1 MKKIVYSIL
10 ALCMMTL
17 SLSAREYN
25 SDDGNYIK
33 VAKPNQSNHG
43 TLFRMGT
50 AMNPAGSTLEA
61 DSYGVLLNGRPMLPV
76 MGEFHYTRFP
86 ETEWRK
92 ELLKMKAGGINIIA
106 SYIFWIHHEEIEG
119 KYNWEGRRNLRKF
132 IELCRELDLMFVLR
146 IGPWCHGEAR
156 NGGFPEW
163 MVDSGIKLRS
173 NEAAYL
179 EKVQTWFTQI
189 FNQVQGLMW
198 KDGGPIIAV
207 QLENEYRGRGEHLM
221 TLKKMVQEIGLDAP
235 LYTRTGWP
243 KLSSPVPFGEILP
256 LYGDYADGFWD
267 RSVKEMPG
275 DYGKSYTFRSFRN
288 STVIATEQLPKQS
301 DKDNPDDIGYPYFT
315 CELGGGMMT
324 SYHRRISINPMDVFA
339 MSLVRVGSGSNLPG
353 YYMYHGGTNPTGE
366 ATTMN
371 EMQESKF
378 TNHNDLP
385 VKTYDF
391 QAPLGEFGQI
401 NPHYHL
407 LRRLHLFLHDFGDE
421 LALMAPSF
429 PQNAPTDFNDD
440 TVLRWSVRSNGEN
453 GFVFVNNYHRLKQL
467 KAKEGVQF
475 TIDLPDEKI
484 TFPGKPM
491 TVPSEAAFFMPFN
504 MKLGD
509 SKLVYSTAQPIVKI
523 KQGNNWTFVFAQ
535 NKDIPADFV
544 FEDKGITVD
553 ASKATTSKRD
563 NRIYFED
570 VKPGAEAAIQLKQPN
585 NATITILLLDEANA
599 LALWKGKLAGE
610 DRLFLTTS
618 GLTFNRDE
626 LQLEDE
632 TGARFSVSIYPAPG
646 NLSMNGKTLSG
657 KANGLFTRYEIPV
670 SRKKPIKAKIVQ
682 TREASL
688 PLREIKMGRSKVA
701 AMPVDDDF
709 NGAAQW
715 KVVLSEEVDAQRDI
729 YLRFPYVGDVARV
742 YGDGELLTDNFYNGK
757 AFEVGLKHFAPV
769 AKQELTIDILPL
781 QKDAPVYYPQTS
793 LPDFSKSRFA
803 VELPRVEVI
812 EKCCISLHAKP

>member
-1 MKKIVYSIL
+1 MRKIVYSIL

-50 AMNPAGSTLEA
+50 AMSPAGSTLEA
-61 DSYGVLLNGRPMLPV
+61 DSYGVLLNGQPMLPV
-76 MGEFHYTRFP
+76 MGEFHYARFP

-132 IELCRELDLMFVLR
+132 IELCGELDLMFVLR

-189 FNQVQGLMW
+189 FNQVQGFMW

-275 DYGKSYTFRSFRN
+275 DYGKSYIFRSFRN

-324 SYHRRISINPMDVFA
+324 SYHRRININPMDVFA

-378 TNHNDLP
+378 TSHNDLP

-429 PQNAPTDFNDD
+429 PQNAPADFNDD

-491 TVPSEAAFFMPFN
+491 TVPSGAAFFMPFN

-523 KQGNNWTFVFAQ
+523 KQGNDWTFVFAQ

-553 ASKATTSKRD
+553 APKAATSKRD

-570 VKPGAEAAIQLKQPN
+570 VKPGAAAAIQLKQPN

-610 DRLFLTTS
+610 DRLFLTRS
-618 GLTFNRDE
+618 GLTIHQDE

-632 TGARFSVSIYPAPG
+632 MKARFSVSIYPAPG
-646 NLSMNGKTLSG
+646 NLSMNDKALSG
-657 KANGLFTRYEIPV
+657 KANGIFTRYEIPV
-670 SRKKPIKAKIVQ
+670 SRKKPIKAKLVQ

-709 NGAAQW
+709 KGAAQW

-742 YGDGELLTDNFYNGK
+742 YGNGELLTDNFYNGK
-757 AFEVGLKHFAPV
+757 AFEVGLKRFAPV

-781 QKDAPVYYPQTS
+781 QKDAPIYYPQTS
-793 LPDFSKSRFA
+793 LPDFTKSNYA
-803 VELPRVEVI
+803 VELPGVEVI
-812 EKCCISLHAKP
+812 EKCCISLRAKP